1 MSSETFAAFR
11 RTHGD
16 QLGKLAED
24 HFNKDLED
32 SDRDIL
38 RRAASKF
45 STHAT
50 IGSLVGL
57 GLGALLA
64 FRVRSARLKMFQAFK
79 AKEKPVSLQFAD
91 GRTEA
96 IPDVTALVKPTVFG
110 DLAAYFFFTAGGLFV
125 GGETGLITGSIS
137 AGRTITKDA
146 AARERIENAFKKFR
160 AEALRQEADKLDGG
174 KSIFDKIL

>member
-16 QLGKLAED
+16 QLGKLAEE

-38 RRAASKF
+38 RSAASKF

-50 IGSLVGL
+50 IGSLVGV

-91 GRTEA
+91 GRTGM
-96 IPDVTALVKPTVFG
+96 F
-110 DLAAYFFFTAGGLFV
+110 
-125 GGETGLITGSIS
+125 
-137 AGRTITKDA
+137 
-146 AARERIENAFKKFR
+146 N
-160 AEALRQEADKLDGG
+160 
-174 KSIFDKIL
+174 